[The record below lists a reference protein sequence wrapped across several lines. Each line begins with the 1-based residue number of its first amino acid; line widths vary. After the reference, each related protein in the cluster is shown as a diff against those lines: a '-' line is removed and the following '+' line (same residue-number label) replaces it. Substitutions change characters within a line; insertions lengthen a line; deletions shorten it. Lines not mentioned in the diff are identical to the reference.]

1 MINAYIYSDLNI
13 KNGMIIPCCF
23 LYFTIP
29 LSYAEIVVDKNAPL
43 HQQPSVSSIYIKWSE
58 AHCKALDANCRG
70 ANYTAI
76 NIQTPNEQGVSHN
89 KYVKFDV
96 INGSGYDK
104 VSLNNFLASSA
115 TGNPNLTTVSAKVI
129 LNEVTSGNK
138 SLLNGELIVAG
149 EKAHVII
156 ANPAGIS
163 CDGCYFSNID
173 YVTLTTGLPVFNGE
187 GQLGGY
193 QVSSGVID
201 IGTRG
206 LKHNDSDDSYL
217 DLFAHSLRVG
227 GEIRSSDILTI
238 IGKNSISYASIN
250 GKVNV
255 KSLVGASSG
264 NKNNLGIDVSHF
276 GGMYANKIFV
286 FSRNSGVK
294 NAGVLHATNKLI
306 ISSNRFINNNHGKIS
321 SGNII
326 LRSFSLIDNQQGTIK
341 NIRPITLA
349 NTEERFGINITGKI
363 LNNKEGYIHSNI
375 GDVLMTTDG
384 NFYNSGGLIKTV
396 GSYGHADIKIKAKL
410 VNNFN
415 GVVITS
421 NNILINADSL
431 KNNQGRVVSAFGTVT
446 LRYKTLEDTTGVLHG
461 GMGVKRTIK

>member
-1 MINAYIYSDLNI
+1 MINTYLYSDFNI
-13 KNGMIIPCCF
+13 KNGMIILHCF

-43 HQQPSVSSIYIKWSE
+43 HQQPGVSSIYIKWSE
-58 AHCKALDANCRG
+58 THCKALNAHCRG

-96 INGSGYDK
+96 INGGGYDK
-104 VSLNNFLASSA
+104 VSLNNYLASSA
-115 TGNPNLTTVSAKVI
+115 TGNPNLITKPAKVI

-173 YVTLTTGLPVFNGE
+173 HVTLTTGLPMFSG
-187 GQLGGY
+187 GGPLGY
-193 QVSSGVID
+193 QVSRGVID
-201 IGTRG
+201 IDARG
-206 LKHNDSDDSYL
+206 LKHDESNDTYL
-217 DLFAHSLRVG
+217 DFFANSLKIG
-227 GEIRSSDILTI
+227 GEIRSGDILAI
-238 IGKNSISYASIN
+238 IGRNTINYAPID

-255 KSLVGASSG
+255 KSLVGTSSG
-264 NKNNLGIDVSHF
+264 NKNNLGVDVSHL

-286 FSRNSGVK
+286 FSRNNGVK
-294 NAGVLHATNKLI
+294 NSGVLHAEKKLVI
-306 ISSNRFINNNHGKIS
+306 ASNRFIKNNHGKIC

-326 LRSFSLIDNQQGTIK
+326 LRSLALIDNQQGTIK
-341 NIRPITLA
+341 NIRLVPVTSA
-349 NTEERFGINITGKI
+349 EEKFGINITGKT

-375 GDVLMTTDG
+375 GDVLMTADG

-415 GVVITS
+415 GAVITS
-421 NNILINADSL
+421 NNILINTDSL

-461 GMGVKRTIK
+461 GMGVKKTIK

>member
-1 MINAYIYSDLNI
+1 ML
-13 KNGMIIPCCF
+13 F

-58 AHCKALDANCRG
+58 AHCKALDAHCRG

-76 NIQTPNEQGVSHN
+76 NIQTPNDKGISHN

-96 INGSGYDK
+96 INSSGYDK
-104 VSLNNFLASSA
+104 VSLNNFPASSV

-206 LKHNDSDDSYL
+206 LKHNDSDDTYL
-217 DLFAHSLRVG
+217 DLFVHSLKVG
-227 GEIRSSDILTI
+227 GEIRSSDILAI
-238 IGKNSISYASIN
+238 IGKNSISYAPIN

-264 NKNNLGIDVSHF
+264 NKNNPGVDVSHL

-286 FSRNSGVK
+286 FSRNRGVK
-294 NAGVLHATNKLI
+294 NSGVLHATNKLI
-306 ISSNRFINNNHGKIS
+306 LSSNRFIKNNHGKIS

-326 LRSFSLIDNQQGTIK
+326 LRSFALIDNQQGTIK
-341 NIRPITLA
+341 NIRPIPLA